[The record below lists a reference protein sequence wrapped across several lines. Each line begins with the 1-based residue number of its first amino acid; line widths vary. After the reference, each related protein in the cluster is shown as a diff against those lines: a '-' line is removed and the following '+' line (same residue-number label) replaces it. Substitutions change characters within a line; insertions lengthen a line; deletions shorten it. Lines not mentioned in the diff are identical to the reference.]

1 MHHIVSDGWSM
12 AVLIRELVALYDA
25 EAAGRAASLPAL
37 AIQYAD
43 FAAWQDNWRTGGDAA
58 NALAFWVRQLAD
70 LPRLELPTD
79 RPRPSVV
86 TYAGATVHTTLDE
99 RTTAA
104 GTRLRPPDRR
114 DAVHDDGERVRGGA
128 RPLQRPDRR
137 ADRHP
142 VGQPQPR
149 RARRA
154 DRLLRQRA
162 GLARGSLRRAVVP
175 HAGRAHE
182 AGLARR
188 LGAPGRAV
196 RGHRRSAAAR
206 ARAGSQS
213 ALSSD
218 VRPAERARGT
228 PGGIGADLR
237 TGRSAHDDRQVRRQP
252 LCGRIRRD
260 AVGPARVQPRSLR
273 SIRRPSVCSRT
284 TSACSRRP
292 WPIPIGRSRRCR

>member
-12 AVLIRELVALYDA
+12 ARAHPRARRALRRRSGRARGVPSAARDSVRRLRRL
-25 EAAGRAASLPAL
+25 AGRLAA
-37 AIQYAD
+37 
-43 FAAWQDNWRTGGDAA
+43 GGDAA
-58 NALAFWVRQLAD
+58 NALAFWTRQLAD
-70 LPRLELPTD
+70 LPRLELPAD

-86 TYAGATVHTTLDE
+86 TYAGATAHTTLDE

-104 GTRLRPPDRR
+104 VRAFGQRTGR

-128 RPLQRPDRR
+128 GPLQRPDRS
-137 ADRHP
+137 ADRHA

-162 GLARGSLRRAVVP
+162 GPARGSVGRAVVP
-175 HAGRAHE
+175 DAGRAHE

-206 ARAGSQS
+206 AHAGSQS
-213 ALSSD
+213 ALSGD

-228 PGGIGADLR
+228 AGGIGPDLR
-237 TGRSAHDDRQVRRQP
+237 AGRSADDDRQVRPQP
-252 LCGRIRRD
+252 LRGRD
-260 AVGPARVQPRSLR
+260 PARRCRSCSSTTAIS
-273 SIRRPSVCSRT
+273 SIDRRPSVCSST

-292 WPIPIGRSRRCR
+292 WPIPIGRSRR